1 MHIPKTGG
9 TSVENLIWPSQRS
22 TEELWMGFIDQY
34 HNKYQTGGLQH
45 LLATQIR
52 TEMGADIFSRYY
64 KFSFVRNPWDRAV
77 SQFASM
83 AGRED
88 LRDFIGMEKDAS
100 FKTYLSLIRK
110 RRHVQWEPQV
120 SFLHDSTGE
129 LLVDYVGRFETFA
142 ASVFHVLE
150 AIGIGAKTIPHTQKS
165 PRGEYAT
172 YYDDESRELIAG
184 MYKQDI
190 EAFGYSFS

>member
-1 MHIPKTGG
+1 
-9 TSVENLIWPSQRS
+9 
-22 TEELWMGFIDQY
+22 MGFVDQY

-45 LLATQIR
+45 LLARQIR
-52 TEMGADIFSRYY
+52 AEVGADIFSSYY

-83 AGRED
+83 AGRQD
-88 LRDFIGMEKDAS
+88 LRDFIGMEKEAS
-100 FKTYLSLIRK
+100 FKTYLSLITK
-110 RRHVQWEPQV
+110 RPHVQWEPQV

-150 AIGIGAKTIPHTQKS
+150 AIGVEAKTIPHTQKS
-165 PRGEYAT
+165 QRGEYAT

-184 MYKQDI
+184 IYKQDI
-190 EAFGYSFS
+190 EAFGYSFESAGIIPSGDR